1 MMAPTRN
8 GDPLGLVAS
17 LTCDINALHAERN
30 TAITRAVAAGAT
42 WAQIGA
48 ALGVSTQAAH
58 KRYRWL
64 HHSTTTGE
72 TWHEPP
78 PTGQNRQSTRQPTK
92 KLPAPSDPPAATV
105 KDTVHNTNP
114 QLTAPSP
121 PPDSR

>member
-1 MMAPTRN
+1 MAPTPS

-17 LTCDINALHAERN
+17 LTSDINALHAERE

-42 WAQIGA
+42 WVQIGA
-48 ALGVSTQAAH
+48 ALSVSAQAAH

-72 TWHEPP
+72 TWHELPL
-78 PTGQNRQSTRQPTK
+78 TGQNRQSTRQPTK
-92 KLPAPSDPPAATV
+92 KLPAPSGPPAATV

-114 QLTAPSP
+114 QLRAPPSP
-121 PPDSR
+121 PGSR

>member
-1 MMAPTRN
+1 MAPARS

-17 LTCDINALHAERN
+17 FTCDINALHAERE

-42 WAQIGA
+42 WVQIGA
-48 ALGVSTQAAH
+48 ALGVSAQAAH

-64 HHSTTTGE
+64 HHSTTTAE

-78 PTGQNRQSTRQPTK
+78 LTRQNRQSARQPTK
-92 KLPAPSDPPAATV
+92 KLPAPSGPPAATV